1 MNRLFHRKTE
11 LGVREVAQ
19 RTLGLPRLLRT
30 LLILVAPHVSAEELS
45 QRIGGD
51 AEPKLEAL
59 LAMGLI
65 EPVVPVARLPEPAA
79 SAPVPAPGP
88 SAAAILP
95 PYRMP
100 AMPPAPPPRGVD
112 LRAAKSLAL
121 IELAPVFGPE
131 VDSILGG
138 LLGADSSEALSVE
151 LDALREKLV
160 MYQGRRRA
168 DALIRKIT
176 DAA

>member
-1 MNRLFHRKTE
+1 MTRQFHRKTE
-11 LGVREVAQ
+11 LGVREVAE

-45 QRIGGD
+45 QRIGDD

-59 LAMGLI
+59 VAMGLI
-65 EPVVPVARLPEPAA
+65 EVVVPVARLPAEPV
-79 SAPVPAPGP
+79 APVTLRAEAP
-88 SAAAILP
+88 LP
-95 PYRMP
+95 PP
-100 AMPPAPPPRGVD
+100 TPAPPPPPPPSVD

-121 IELAPVFGPE
+121 VELAPVFGPE

-138 LLGADSSEALSVE
+138 LLAADSSTALASE

-176 DAA
+176 DAS

>member
-1 MNRLFHRKTE
+1 MPRLFYRKTE
-11 LGVREVAQ
+11 LGVREVAE

-30 LLILVAPHVSAEELS
+30 LLILVAPQVSSDELA
-45 QRIGGD
+45 QRIGDD
-51 AEPKLEAL
+51 AEPKLQAL
-59 LAMGLI
+59 VAMGLI
-65 EPVVPVARLPEPAA
+65 EPAVPVARLAEAA
-79 SAPVPAPGP
+79 DAAPQ
-88 SAAAILP
+88 
-95 PYRMP
+95 
-100 AMPPAPPPRGVD
+100 PAPPVRSVD

-121 IELAPVFGPE
+121 RELAPVFGPE
-131 VDSILGG
+131 VDSVLGG
-138 LLGADSSEALSVE
+138 LLGADSSEALGTE

>member
-30 LLILVAPHVSAEELS
+30 LLILVAPHVSAEELA
-45 QRIGGD
+45 QRMGGD
-51 AEPKLEAL
+51 AESNLEAL
-59 LAMGLI
+59 RAMGLI
-65 EPVVPVARLPEPAA
+65 EPVVPVARLPEPPALAA
-79 SAPVPAPGP
+79 VP
-88 SAAAILP
+88 AAILP
-95 PYRMP
+95 AVRAPQAPP
-100 AMPPAPPPRGVD
+100 APAPPPRGVD

-121 IELAPVFGPE
+121 VELAPVFGPE

-138 LLGADSSEALSVE
+138 LLAADSSSALATE

>member
-19 RTLGLPRLLRT
+19 RTLGLPRMLRT
-30 LLILVAPHVSAEELS
+30 LLILVAPHVSAEELA
-45 QRIGGD
+45 QRIGD
-51 AEPKLEAL
+51 EAESKLEAL
-59 LAMGLI
+59 IAMGLI
-65 EPVVPVARLPEPAA
+65 EPVVPVARLPDAVEAALPKAVSPPA
-79 SAPVPAPGP
+79 SP
-88 SAAAILP
+88 
-95 PYRMP
+95 
-100 AMPPAPPPRGVD
+100 PPAPPARGAN

-121 IELAPVFGPE
+121 VELAPVFGPE

-138 LLGADSSEALSVE
+138 LLGADSNEALTVE

>member
-30 LLILVAPHVSAEELS
+30 LLILVAPHVSAEELA

-51 AEPKLEAL
+51 AESNLEAL
-59 LAMGLI
+59 RAMGLI
-65 EPVVPVARLPEPAA
+65 EPVVPVARLPDAVEAAPAKTAPPSA
-79 SAPVPAPGP
+79 SPPPAP
-88 SAAAILP
+88 A
-95 PYRMP
+95 
-100 AMPPAPPPRGVD
+100 PPAPPARGAN

-121 IELAPVFGPE
+121 VELAPVFGPE
-131 VDSILGG
+131 VDSILGA

-168 DALIRKIT
+168 DALIRRIT

>member
-19 RTLGLPRLLRT
+19 RSLGLPRILRT
-30 LLILVAPHVSAEELS
+30 LLILVAPHVSAEELAR
-45 QRIGGD
+45 RIGD
-51 AEPKLEAL
+51 EADSKLEAL

-65 EPVVPVARLPEPAA
+65 EPVVPVARLPETA
-79 SAPVPAPGP
+79 SATATAVVPVAQ
-88 SAAAILP
+88 
-95 PYRMP
+95 RV
-100 AMPPAPPPRGVD
+100 PPAPPPAPTAPIAPPARSVD

-121 IELAPVFGPE
+121 RELAPVFGPE

-138 LLGADSSEALSVE
+138 LLGADSSAALSVE
-151 LDALREKLV
+151 LDALRDKLV

-168 DALIRKIT
+168 EALINKIT

>member
-19 RTLGLPRLLRT
+19 RTL
-30 LLILVAPHVSAEELS
+30 LILVAPHVSAEELA
-45 QRIGGD
+45 QRIGD
-51 AEPKLEAL
+51 EAHSNLEAL
-59 LAMGLI
+59 VAMGLI
-65 EPVVPVARLPEPAA
+65 EPVVPVARLPDASEATPART
-79 SAPVPAPGP
+79 VP
-88 SAAAILP
+88 
-95 PYRMP
+95 
-100 AMPPAPPPRGVD
+100 PPAPPALGAG

-121 IELAPVFGPE
+121 VELAPVFGPE

-138 LLGADSSEALSVE
+138 LLAADSSTALASE

>member
-1 MNRLFHRKTE
+1 MTRQFHRKTE
-11 LGVREVAQ
+11 LGVREVAE

-45 QRIGGD
+45 QRIGAD
-51 AEPKLEAL
+51 AEPKLQSL
-59 LAMGLI
+59 VAMGLI
-65 EPVVPVARLPEPAA
+65 EVVVPVARLPDAAEAPASNRSDAPAA
-79 SAPVPAPGP
+79 APPRPPQAPPSPTP
-88 SAAAILP
+88 SAS
-95 PYRMP
+95 
-100 AMPPAPPPRGVD
+100 

-121 IELAPVFGPE
+121 VELAPVFGPE

-138 LLGADSSEALSVE
+138 LLGADSSEALATE

-176 DAA
+176 DAS